1 MWQEADRVGRIW
13 YTRENNGLFSK
24 RKEQR
29 NSEEKEKE

>member
-13 YTRENNGLFSK
+13 YTREDNGLFSK

>member
-1 MWQEADRVGRIW
+1 MWQEADMVGRIW
-13 YTRENNGLFSK
+13 YTRKDNGLFSK